1 MSEPVRDIVIV
12 GGGTTGWLAAAHLNH
27 RLQWGIG
34 HPDNVRVTLV
44 EAPDIPTIGVGEAS
58 IPPFRAMLAMLDI
71 DEKEFVAR
79 TQATFKLGVRF
90 DDWDRD
96 EAGSG
101 RSFFH
106 PFGAGI
112 QVAGRNPAASLLAYG
127 LPDGLDSDPQL
138 ANLIGHCVAAVKAY
152 RAPRRADDPPYGGAI
167 NYAYHFDAGLLADF
181 LREICV
187 ARGVV
192 HVRDTVVGAERDAR
206 GHIAALRLRDGGRRP
221 VELVLDCSGFRGVL
235 INEALEEPFVS
246 YADYLP
252 NDRAIAIQIAHDD
265 RRALLP
271 ATVSTASDAGWMWR
285 IPLQS
290 RIGTGHVYSSAFLND
305 TQAEDLL
312 VARNAG
318 FAPLSDARA
327 IRLRVGRTRRAWVG
341 NCVAIGL
348 SSGFIEPLEST
359 SIQFVDYA
367 CRRLLRTWPTRD
379 FAPAPIAKYNA
390 GIATLYEEVRDFL
403 GLHFTL
409 GNRRDTPYW
418 RSLAHEV
425 KRSDGLNNC
434 LDLWRHA
441 LPDNFDPRAS
451 TAFNAGS
458 VACVLLGK
466 GFYRQPPGTGTDL
479 LPRPQWERYA
489 HQVAAMQQLL
499 VAQLPDHAEALA
511 AMVDA
516 AETGKTAGRKAPTVA
531 LPTRADA
538 FNTEEQVMAPDMILA
553 RAVAG

>member
-1 MSEPVRDIVIV
+1 MSEPIRDIVIV

-27 RLQWGIG
+27 RLQWGFG
-34 HPDNVRVTLV
+34 HPDGVRVTLI

-58 IPPFRAMLAMLDI
+58 IPPFRTMLAMLDI

-96 EAGSG
+96 EAGNP

-112 QVAGRNPAASLLAYG
+112 QIAGRNPAASLLAYG
-127 LPDGLDSDPQL
+127 LPEGLDTNPQL
-138 ANLIGHCVAAVKAY
+138 ANLIGNCVAAVAAH
-152 RAPRRADDPPYGGAI
+152 RAPRRPDDPAYTGDI

-192 HVRDTVVGAERDAR
+192 HVRDTVAGAERDAR
-206 GHIAALRLRDGGRRP
+206 GHIAALRLKQRGRRP
-221 VELVLDCSGFRGVL
+221 VELVLDCSGFRGIL
-235 INEALEEPFVS
+235 INEALAEPFVS

-252 NDRAIAIQIAHDD
+252 NDRAVAIQIAHDD

-271 ATVSTASDAGWMWR
+271 ATISTASEAGWTWR

-290 RIGTGHVYSSAFLND
+290 RIGTGHVYASAFLD
-305 TQAEDLL
+305 DDRAADML

-318 FAPLSDARA
+318 FEQLTDPRA
-327 IRLRVGRTRRAWVG
+327 IRLRVGRTQRSWVG

-348 SSGFIEPLEST
+348 SGGFIEPLEST

-367 CRRLLRTWPTRD
+367 CRRLLRTWPSRD
-379 FAPAPIAKYNA
+379 FDPAPIAKYNA

-403 GLHFTL
+403 SLHFTL

-418 RSLAHEV
+418 RHLAHAV
-425 KRSDGLNNC
+425 KRSDALDQC
-434 LDLWRHA
+434 LDLWRRA
-441 LPDNFDPRAS
+441 LPDNFDPRPA

-458 VACVLLGK
+458 VACVLLAK
-466 GFYRQPPGTGTDL
+466 RFYRTPPTTGSDL
-479 LPRPQWERYA
+479 LPRALWDRHA
-489 HQVAAMQQLL
+489 RQVAAMQRML
-499 VAQLPDHAEALA
+499 VAQLPDHGEALA
-511 AMVDA
+511 AMVDSA
-516 AETGKTAGRKAPTVA
+516 ILGTSAGQAAPTGA
-531 LPTRADA
+531 FPTRVDA
-538 FNTEEQVMAPDMILA
+538 FNSEEPVMAPDAMPA
-553 RAVAG
+553 RARRG

>member
-1 MSEPVRDIVIV
+1 MSEPIRDIVIV

-34 HPDNVRVTLV
+34 HPDGIRITLI

-58 IPPFRAMLAMLDI
+58 IPPFRTMLALLDI
-71 DEKEFVAR
+71 DEKEFLAR

-96 EAGSG
+96 AAGAG
-101 RSFFH
+101 RSFLH

-112 QVAGRNPAASLLAYG
+112 HVAGRNPAASLLAYG
-127 LPDGLDSDPQL
+127 LPDGLDADPQL
-138 ANLIGHCVAAVKAY
+138 ANLIGHCVAAVQAH
-152 RAPRRADDPPYGGAI
+152 RAPRRADDPSYTGDI

-181 LREICV
+181 LREVCV
-187 ARGVV
+187 ARGVG
-192 HVRDTVVGAERDAR
+192 HVRDTVVGADRDAR
-206 GHIAALRLRDGGRRP
+206 GHIAALHLKDGGRRP
-221 VELVLDCSGFRGVL
+221 VELVLDCSGFRGIL
-235 INEALEEPFVS
+235 INETLAEPFVS

-252 NDRAIAIQIAHDD
+252 NDRAIAIQIAHGDG
-265 RRALLP
+265 RALLP
-271 ATVSTASDAGWMWR
+271 ATVSTASDAGWTWR

-290 RIGTGHVYSSAFLND
+290 RIGTGHVYASAFLDD
-305 TQAEDLL
+305 TQAADQLTT
-312 VARNAG
+312 RNAR
-318 FAPLSDARA
+318 FEQLTDPRA
-327 IRLRVGRTRRAWVG
+327 IRLRVGRTQRSWVG

-367 CRRLLRTWPTRD
+367 CRRLLRTWPNRD
-379 FAPAPIAKYNA
+379 FEPAPIAKYNA

-418 RSLAHEV
+418 RSLAHDLR
-425 KRSDGLNNC
+425 RSDALRHC

-441 LPDNFDPRAS
+441 LPDAFDPRPA

-458 VACVLLGK
+458 VACVLLAK
-466 GFYRQPPGTGTDL
+466 DFYRTPPGTGTDL
-479 LPRPQWERYA
+479 LPRAQWDRYA
-489 HQVAAMQQLL
+489 RQVIAMQHLL
-499 VAQLPDHAEALA
+499 VAQLPDHGEALA
-511 AMVDA
+511 TMVA
-516 AETGKTAGRKAPTVA
+516 SAVLGRTAGLTAPAAA
-531 LPTRADA
+531 LPTRTDA
-538 FNTEEQVMAPDMILA
+538 FNTEEPVMAPAATLA
-553 RAVAG
+553 RPVR